1 MSTQPG
7 LSHARRSEVSAPRDT
22 LDRWIVA
29 IVDPVLSGAMRHWL
43 LGINALVL
51 LVLAGGLA
59 APLLHAVGVD
69 GLAGSVDDFY
79 RTMCHQW
86 AFRSFFLLG
95 PQVVYSR
102 EQLASLGVDPFTFLG
117 DPALGWKMGFCER
130 DLGIFLGLLGF
141 GLLYAARW
149 RRAALRPASYLTYGV
164 LITPMALDGL
174 TQLVGWRE
182 STWEL
187 RLATGLLFGVAS
199 AWLLYPRFEQSFQRS
214 LAP

>member
-7 LSHARRSEVSAPRDT
+7 LSHARRSEVSAPRDA

-29 IVDPVLSGAMRHWL
+29 IADPVLSGAMRHWL

-59 APLLHAVGVD
+59 APLLHAAGVD
-69 GLAGSVDDFY
+69 GLAGSVHDFY

-95 PQVVYSR
+95 SQLIYSR

-117 DPALGWKMGFCER
+117 DPVLGWKMGFCER
-130 DLGIFLGLLGF
+130 DLGIFLGLLVF

-149 RRAALRPASYLTYGV
+149 RRAALRPSSYLTYAV

-199 AWLLYPRFEQSFQRS
+199 AWLLYPRFEQSFRRS